1 MHPFPYDPFQ
11 EQAIRCIREGISVFV
26 SAPTGSGKTVIAE
39 VAVEQALRAGAMA
52 IYTAPIKAL
61 SNQKFRE
68 FHARYGDRVG
78 ILTGDLT
85 LNPQASLPI
94 MTTEIYRNTLFEG
107 GTRFSR
113 CRWVIFDEVHYLDDP
128 ERGTVWEEALL
139 LTPRETEIL
148 ALSATIPNARQLA
161 AWIERIHGRPVRVVE
176 ETHRIVPLRYAFQCQ
191 DELFS
196 DLAALKSRGY
206 RGQERIAAHRR
217 PFRMGRHR
225 GGRYYFRG
233 RSAGFAPPAEHH
245 GRANR
250 ADHLLERIRQA
261 KNLPC
266 LYFTFSRR
274 RVEDL
279 ALEFT
284 KLGLLSEPQ
293 RTILLKRFDELC
305 SRYEI
310 THERSAADMR
320 DLLAQGVA
328 YHHAGLLPTLKEVV
342 EVLFSSRLVPVIV
355 TTETFALGVNMP
367 ARSVVLDTVTR
378 RRDGPRSVLKV
389 RELSQMAGRSGRR
402 GMDEVGFV
410 YLRINSWEV
419 SFADLTRLLQGRPEE
434 VSSRF
439 NLTYA
444 TILNLWRRTG
454 RDLVPFYQKTL
465 HAFQAPRIHQREAV
479 ALIQRRLALLEKL
492 GYLQPVRRTEP
503 PSGTTYQTGPRYD
516 VPTADQLPG
525 RLTHKGEFAANL
537 YGYELFLSELFE
549 ERVLDALKPQDLA
562 ILLLATVY
570 EPRRGEAPPRVSRDV
585 HDLAERTHQILQR
598 IHREEK
604 QHRIWPPTKGPA
616 FHRWMA
622 MERWLAGDSL
632 DKVTQVIQADEG
644 ELIRYF
650 RMTIQLCRA
659 LALSPVAGAGLKEK
673 SLRLLERINR
683 DQVDAEAELRRSL

>member
-39 VAVEQALRAGAMA
+39 VAAEEALRAGAMA

-85 LNPQASLPI
+85 LNPQAPLLI

-161 AWIERIHGRPVRVVE
+161 AWIERIHGRPVRVIQ

-233 RSAGFAPPAEHH
+233 RSAGFAPPAGHH

-279 ALEFT
+279 ALDFT

-293 RTILLKRFDELC
+293 RTLLLKRFDELC
-305 SRYEI
+305 ARYDI
-310 THERSAADMR
+310 AHERSAADMR

-355 TTETFALGVNMP
+355 TTETFALGVNML

-389 RELSQMAGRSGRR
+389 RELSQMAGRAGRR

-410 YLRINSWEV
+410 YLRINPWEV

-465 HAFQAPRIHQREAV
+465 HAFQAPRIHQRQTLE
-479 ALIQRRLALLEKL
+479 LTERRLALLQKL
-492 GYLQPVRRTEP
+492 GYTEP
-503 PSGTTYQTGPRYD
+503 EEGQTLRGQTLRGQ
-516 VPTADQLPG
+516 TLWG
-525 RLTHKGEFAANL
+525 LTPKGEFAANL
-537 YGYELFLSELFE
+537 YGYELFLSELFD
-549 ERVLDALKPQDLA
+549 ERILDALKPQDLA

-585 HDLAERTHQILQR
+585 HELAERTDQILQR
-598 IHREEK
+598 IHREER